1 MLLCFTHNT
10 IYVLFVLNYGKENN
24 TMTELKDKATAPKR
38 ASKKAI
44 PATASEPHINIT
56 DNNAPLEIKER
67 DKYIIVEDRANNYQ
81 VVRYRINGKYIVI
94 ATISLR
100 VQGTNSFN
108 EKHYHIK
115 SKSNKNDIYSC
126 FVEMLQRFKNLYRLT
141 INQENYNRI
150 APLLSTE
157 DKTKLKAMLK
167 RLVTDINQTH
177 IKELKNFLSV
187 GMNQAIEDNL
197 NYLKIDVLAENIDQ
211 QAEETTECIK

>member
-1 MLLCFTHNT
+1 MLLCFTDNT

-24 TMTELKDKATAPKR
+24 TMTELKATAPKR

-44 PATASEPHINIT
+44 PATASKPYINIT

-157 DKTKLKAMLK
+157 DKTKLKTMLK

-177 IKELKNFLSV
+177 IQELKNFLSV

-211 QAEETTECIK
+211 QAEETTKCIK

>member
-1 MLLCFTHNT
+1 MLLCFTDNTHN
-10 IYVLFVLNYGKENN
+10 VLCVTYGKENI
-24 TMTELKDKATAPKR
+24 TMTELKATAPKR

-44 PATASEPHINIT
+44 PASEPYINIT

-177 IKELKNFLSV
+177 IQELKQFLSV
-187 GMNQAIEDNL
+187 GMNKAIEDNL

-211 QAEETTECIK
+211 QAEETTESIK

>member
-1 MLLCFTHNT
+1 M
-10 IYVLFVLNYGKENN
+10 
-24 TMTELKDKATAPKR
+24 
-38 ASKKAI
+38 
-44 PATASEPHINIT
+44 
-56 DNNAPLEIKER
+56 
-67 DKYIIVEDRANNYQ
+67 
-81 VVRYRINGKYIVI
+81 
-94 ATISLR
+94 
-100 VQGTNSFN
+100 QGTNSFN

-177 IKELKNFLSV
+177 IQELKNFLSV

>member
-1 MLLCFTHNT
+1 MLLCFTDNTHN
-10 IYVLFVLNYGKENN
+10 VLCVTYGKENI
-24 TMTELKDKATAPKR
+24 TMTELKATAPKR

-44 PATASEPHINIT
+44 PASEPYINIT
-56 DNNAPLEIKER
+56 DNNAPL
-67 DKYIIVEDRANNYQ
+67 
-81 VVRYRINGKYIVI
+81 
-94 ATISLR
+94 TISLR

-177 IKELKNFLSV
+177 IQELKQFLSV
-187 GMNQAIEDNL
+187 GMNKAIEDNL